1 MFEISPHPSPL
12 PNGER
17 EGVRGTQ
24 IQKCRDL
31 MSLLSIEEIT
41 KEYDGIRALDR
52 VSLKVEKGRIKGLI
66 GPNGAGK
73 STLFHLI
80 SGVEKPGSGKIFF
93 KEKNITSMEPHERS
107 ALGIGRTF
115 QTLQI
120 WGNMTVVENIMAGM
134 NRRLK
139 GGFLSC
145 GLWLPRIRKSEK
157 EALSEA
163 KEILDSLGLLGKW
176 ESLASQLPY
185 GKQKLLELGRALAM
199 KPELLLVDE
208 PASGLTPVE
217 IEQLSEQVSQIRQ
230 EGVTVFIVEH
240 HMGMV
245 MEIADEIA
253 VLHNGKLIAEG
264 TPEAVRKNPQVIEAY
279 LARRSKNPLT
289 LPLSPEGRGMG

>member
-1 MFEISPHPSPL
+1 
-12 PNGER
+12 
-17 EGVRGTQ
+17 
-24 IQKCRDL
+24 
-31 MSLLSIEEIT
+31 MSLLSIEEII
-41 KEYDGIRALDR
+41 KEYDGIRALNR
-52 VSLKVEKGRIKGLI
+52 ISLKVEKGSIKGLI

-80 SGVEKPGSGKIFF
+80 SGVEKPDSGKIHF
-93 KEKNITSMEPHERS
+93 KEKNITSMESHERS
-107 ALGIGRTF
+107 ALGMGRTF

-139 GGFLSC
+139 AGFFSY
-145 GLWLPRIRKSEK
+145 GLWLPWVRRSEK
-157 EALSEA
+157 EALKEA

-176 ESLASQLPY
+176 ESIASQLPY

-199 KPELLLVDE
+199 KPELLLLDE
-208 PASGLTPVE
+208 PASGLTLAE
-217 IEQLSEQVSQIRQ
+217 IEQLSQQISQVRR

-253 VLHNGKLIAEG
+253 VLHNGELIAEG
-264 TPEAVRKNPQVIEAY
+264 RPEAVRKDSRVIEAY
-279 LARRSKNPLT
+279 LTRRSHINPAL
-289 LPLSPEGRGMG
+289 RGL

>member
-1 MFEISPHPSPL
+1 ML
-12 PNGER
+12 
-17 EGVRGTQ
+17 
-24 IQKCRDL
+24 
-31 MSLLSIEEIT
+31 LLSIEELI

-80 SGVEKPGSGKIFF
+80 SGVEKPDSGKIFF

-145 GLWLPRIRKSEK
+145 GLWLPWIRRSEN
-157 EALSEA
+157 EALKEA

-199 KPELLLVDE
+199 KPELLLLDE
-208 PASGLTPVE
+208 PASGLTLNE
-217 IEQLSEQVSQIRQ
+217 MQQLSERLLQISR
-230 EGVTVFIVEH
+230 EGVTIFIVEH

-245 MEIADEIA
+245 MGLAEEIA
-253 VLHNGKLIAEG
+253 VLHDGKLIAEG
-264 TPEAVRKNPQVIEAY
+264 TPDEVKRNTAVREAY
-279 LARRSKNPLT
+279 LTPGSAGKLKRV
-289 LPLSPEGRGMG
+289 

>member
-1 MFEISPHPSPL
+1 
-12 PNGER
+12 
-17 EGVRGTQ
+17 
-24 IQKCRDL
+24 
-31 MSLLSIEEIT
+31 MSLLSIEEIL

-80 SGVEKPGSGKIFF
+80 SGVEKPDSGKIYF
-93 KEKNITSMEPHERS
+93 KEKDITSMESHERS
-107 ALGIGRTF
+107 ALGMGRTF

-139 GGFLSC
+139 GSLFSY
-145 GLWLPRIRKSEK
+145 GLWLPRIRRSEK
-157 EALSEA
+157 EALKEA

-176 ESLASQLPY
+176 ESMASQLPY

-199 KPELLLVDE
+199 KPELLLLDE
-208 PASGLTPVE
+208 PASGLTHTE
-217 IEQLSEQVSQIRQ
+217 IEQLSEQISQVRQ

-253 VLHNGKLIAEG
+253 VLHNGELIAEG
-264 TPEAVRKNPQVIEAY
+264 TPEAVRKNSQVIEAY
-279 LARRSKNPLT
+279 LTRRSRNETGCVAQIPNAKFQIRNKSNFRNSNAETSCLNI
-289 LPLSPEGRGMG
+289 

>member
-1 MFEISPHPSPL
+1 
-12 PNGER
+12 
-17 EGVRGTQ
+17 
-24 IQKCRDL
+24 
-31 MSLLSIEEIT
+31 MSLLSIETMT
-41 KEYDGIRALDR
+41 KEYDGVKALDR
-52 VSLKVEKGRIKGLI
+52 VSLKVEKGSIKGLI

-80 SGVEKPGSGKIFF
+80 SGVEKPDSGNIYF
-93 KEKNITSMEPHERS
+93 KEKNITPMESHERS

-139 GGFLSC
+139 SGFLSC
-145 GLWLPRIRKSEK
+145 GFWLPWVRRSEK
-157 EALSEA
+157 EALKEA

-176 ESLASQLPY
+176 ESMASQLPY

-199 KPELLLVDE
+199 KPELLLLDE
-208 PASGLTPVE
+208 PASGLTLTE
-217 IEQLSEQVSQIRQ
+217 IEQLSERISQVRQ
-230 EGVTVFIVEH
+230 EGVTVVIVEH

-253 VLHNGKLIAEG
+253 VLHNGELIAEG
-264 TPEAVRKNPQVIEAY
+264 TPAAVKKNPRVMDAY
-279 LARRSKNPLT
+279 LTRRN
-289 LPLSPEGRGMG
+289 RNQDA

>member
-1 MFEISPHPSPL
+1 
-12 PNGER
+12 
-17 EGVRGTQ
+17 
-24 IQKCRDL
+24 
-31 MSLLSIEEIT
+31 MSLLSIEEII

-80 SGVEKPGSGKIFF
+80 SGMERPDSGKIFF

-107 ALGIGRTF
+107 ALGMGRTF

-145 GLWLPRIRKSEK
+145 GLWLPRIRRSEK
-157 EALSEA
+157 EALKEA
-163 KEILDSLGLLGKW
+163 KGILDSLGLLGKW

-199 KPELLLVDE
+199 KPELLLLDE

-245 MEIADEIA
+245 MEVADEIA
-253 VLHNGKLIAEG
+253 VLHNGELIAEG

-279 LARRSKNPLT
+279 LARRSRINSG
-289 LPLSPEGRGMG
+289 LPGL

>member
-1 MFEISPHPSPL
+1 
-12 PNGER
+12 
-17 EGVRGTQ
+17 
-24 IQKCRDL
+24 
-31 MSLLSIEEIT
+31 MSLLSIEEIL

-80 SGVEKPGSGKIFF
+80 SGVEKPDSGKIYF
-93 KEKNITSMEPHERS
+93 KEKDITSMESHERS
-107 ALGIGRTF
+107 ALGMGRTF

-139 GGFLSC
+139 GSLFSY
-145 GLWLPRIRKSEK
+145 GLWLPRIRRSEK
-157 EALSEA
+157 EALKEA

-176 ESLASQLPY
+176 ESMASQLPY

-199 KPELLLVDE
+199 KPELLLLDE
-208 PASGLTPVE
+208 PASGLTHTE
-217 IEQLSEQVSQIRQ
+217 IEQLSEQILRARQ

-240 HMGMV
+240 HMGIV
-245 MEIADEIA
+245 MGIADEIA
-253 VLHNGKLIAEG
+253 VLHNGELIAEG
-264 TPEAVRKNPQVIEAY
+264 TPDAVRKDSRVIEAY
-279 LARRSKNPLT
+279 LTRRSRINSALT
-289 LPLSPEGRGMG
+289 GL

>member
-1 MFEISPHPSPL
+1 LGKKEE
-12 PNGER
+12 ER
-17 EGVRGTQ
+17 EGKT
-24 IQKCRDL
+24 L
-31 MSLLSIEEIT
+31 MSLLSIEEII

-52 VSLKVEKGRIKGLI
+52 VSLRVGKGRIKGLI

-80 SGVEKPGSGKIFF
+80 SGVEKPDSGKIYF
-93 KEKNITSMEPHERS
+93 KEKDITSMESHERS

-139 GGFLSC
+139 GSLFSY
-145 GLWLPRIRKSEK
+145 GLWLPRIRRSEK
-157 EALSEA
+157 KALKEA

-176 ESLASQLPY
+176 ESIASQLPY

-199 KPELLLVDE
+199 KPELLLLDE
-208 PASGLTPVE
+208 PASGLTHTE
-217 IEQLSEQVSQIRQ
+217 IEQLSEQISRARQ

-253 VLHNGKLIAEG
+253 VLHNGELIAEG
-264 TPEAVRKNPQVIEAY
+264 TPETVRKNPRVVEAY
-279 LARRSKNPLT
+279 LARRSRRNSALT
-289 LPLSPEGRGMG
+289 GF

>member
-1 MFEISPHPSPL
+1 
-12 PNGER
+12 
-17 EGVRGTQ
+17 
-24 IQKCRDL
+24 
-31 MSLLSIEEIT
+31 MSLLSIEEIL

-80 SGVEKPGSGKIFF
+80 SGVEKPDSGKIYF
-93 KEKNITSMEPHERS
+93 KEKNITSMESHERS
-107 ALGIGRTF
+107 ALGMGRTF

-139 GGFLSC
+139 GSLFSY
-145 GLWLPRIRKSEK
+145 GLWLPRIRRSEK
-157 EALSEA
+157 EALKEA

-176 ESLASQLPY
+176 ESMASQLPY

-199 KPELLLVDE
+199 KPELLLLDE
-208 PASGLTPVE
+208 PASGLTHTE
-217 IEQLSEQVSQIRQ
+217 IEQLSEQILRARQ

-253 VLHNGKLIAEG
+253 VLHNGELIAEG
-264 TPEAVRKNPQVIEAY
+264 TPEAVRRNPRVIDAY
-279 LARRSKNPLT
+279 LTRRSRNPLT
-289 LPLSPEGRGMG
+289 LPLSPEGRGMR